1 MEPEEKSNTWRD
13 VVSVLTLFWLPPI
26 GVIIMWLTSRWS
38 VVAKWIITILIGIVP
53 LAILGSTSYNG
64 YKFVNFQ
71 RNYSPVLGV
80 QQALDIYGLQNG
92 KYPKTLSELVPK
104 YVSSVP
110 EDKNIEYKP
119 SFDFKT
125 YTLKASVVGKD
136 VELHPAITVSVTP
149 SASAT
154 K

>member
-38 VVAKWIITILIGIVP
+38 VVTKWIITIIIGIVP

-71 RNYSPVLGV
+71 RSYSPVLGV

-92 KYPKTLSELVPK
+92 KYPKELSELVPK

-110 EDKNIEYKP
+110 EDKNIEYNP
-119 SFDFKT
+119 SSDYKT
-125 YTLKASVVGKD
+125 YTLKANVAGKD
-136 VELHPAITVSVTP
+136 VELHPAITASVT
-149 SASAT
+149 ASVT
-154 K
+154 N

>member
-1 MEPEEKSNTWRD
+1 MDEQEKSNTWRD

-38 VVAKWIITILIGIVP
+38 VVAKWIITLLVGIVP

-92 KYPKTLSELVPK
+92 KYPKALSELVPK

-110 EDKNIEYKP
+110 DDKNIEYKP
-119 SFDFKT
+119 SSDYKT
-125 YTLKASVVGKD
+125 YTLKANVAGKD
-136 VELHPAITVSVTP
+136 VELHPAITASVT
-149 SASAT
+149 ASPT
-154 K
+154 N

>member
-38 VVAKWIITILIGIVP
+38 VVTKWIITILIGIVP

-92 KYPKTLSELVPK
+92 KYPKTLNELVPK

-119 SFDFKT
+119 SSDYKT
-125 YTLKASVVGKD
+125 YTLKANVAGKD
-136 VELHPAITVSVTP
+136 VELHPAITASVTSTVSP
-149 SASAT
+149 T